1 MRQEPTEQPKP
12 EACPEFESL
21 IVLQAAGELERG
33 ESAVVEAHVEHCAA
47 CAAALEREQRL
58 LEMVT
63 ASAPA
68 EPSADLLT
76 SCRDALDEA
85 LDELTAAKQPGRLA
99 RWADALF
106 PGHWFALHP
115 VWSAALFIII
125 GFSVGTLAPR
135 LIRQPLQQPVNAP
148 TADLANGNAPV
159 AAPNANDQDIR
170 TADVA
175 GINWAPAGENEP
187 PRVEVQLST
196 ERPVVVRGTVDSRNV
211 KNVLL
216 NILNSK
222 DRFSPDLRLDAVE
235 LLKLR
240 NNDPEVRQ
248 ALCSAVRTD
257 HNPAVRLKALEALNS
272 AEPQEIIRQTL
283 ITALVD
289 DANPGVRIEAINTL
303 RALAEQ
309 GAVNSD
315 EQLLD
320 VLHERAQKDPNAYVR
335 LQSASVIHELG
346 PREKY

>member
-1 MRQEPTEQPKP
+1 MRQESKEPNQ
-12 EACPEFESL
+12 ACAEFEPL
-21 IVLQAAGELERG
+21 IVLHAAGELEHG
-33 ESAVVEAHVEHCAA
+33 ERAVVEAHVEHCAA
-47 CAAALEREQRL
+47 CAAALERERHL
-58 LEMVT
+58 LEVVT

-68 EPSADLLT
+68 EPSADLLA
-76 SCRDALDEA
+76 SCRDSLDEA
-85 LDELTAAKQPGRLA
+85 LDELTAEKQPSRLV
-99 RWADALF
+99 RWVDAFF

-135 LIRQPLQQPVNAP
+135 LMRQQPIGPPAAGLAP
-148 TADLANGNAPV
+148 ENAPV
-159 AAPNANDQDIR
+159 AATNGNDLDIR

-187 PRVEVQLST
+187 PRVEVQLSA
-196 ERPVVVRGTVDSRNV
+196 ERPVVVQGTVDSRNV

-216 NILNSK
+216 NILNSR

-235 LLKLR
+235 LLKAR

-248 ALCSAVRTD
+248 ALCTAVRTD
-257 HNPAVRLKALEALNS
+257 HNPAVRLKALEALNG
-272 AEPQEIIRQTL
+272 AEPQDIIRQTL
-283 ITALVD
+283 MSALSD
-289 DANPGVRIEAINTL
+289 DANPGVRVEAINTL

-309 GAVNSD
+309 GAVGSD

-320 VLHERAQKDPNAYVR
+320 VLQERAKKDPNAYVR

>member
-1 MRQEPTEQPKP
+1 MRQEPTGQPRQ
-12 EACPEFESL
+12 EACVEFEQQL
-21 IVLQAAGELERG
+21 ILYAADELERG
-33 ESAVVEAHVEHCAA
+33 ESAVLEAHLEHCTA
-47 CAAALEREQRL
+47 CAAALERERRL

-63 ASAPA
+63 AAGSA
-68 EPSADLLT
+68 EPSADLLA

-85 LDELTAAKQPGRLA
+85 LDELTETKQPSRLA
-99 RWADALF
+99 RWADAFF

-135 LIRQPLQQPVNAP
+135 LMRQQPSSPETTN
-148 TADLANGNAPV
+148 LAGRVAPV
-159 AAPNANDQDIR
+159 AAVTANDQDIR

-175 GINWAPAGENEP
+175 GINWTPAGENEP

-196 ERPVVVRGTVDSRNV
+196 ERPVLVQGTVDSSNV
-211 KNVLL
+211 KKVLL

-240 NNDPEVRQ
+240 NNDPAVRQ
-248 ALCSAVRTD
+248 ALCNAVRTD
-257 HNPAVRLKALEALNS
+257 HNAAVRLKALEALNS
-272 AEPQEIIRQTL
+272 AEPQDIIRQTL
-283 ITALVD
+283 IGALVD

-309 GAVNSD
+309 GAVSSD
-315 EQLLD
+315 AQLLE
-320 VLHERAQKDPNAYVR
+320 VLRERQRKDPNAYVR

>member
-1 MRQEPTEQPKP
+1 MRQEPTGQPNQG
-12 EACPEFESL
+12 ACPEFEPL
-21 IVLQAAGELERG
+21 IVLHAAGELERG
-33 ESAVVEAHVEHCAA
+33 ERAVVEAHLERCAA
-47 CAAALEREQRL
+47 CAAALERELHL

-63 ASAPA
+63 ASRPA
-68 EPSADLLT
+68 EPSADLLA
-76 SCRDALDEA
+76 SCRGALDEA
-85 LDELTAAKQPGRLA
+85 LDELTATKQPGRLV

-135 LIRQPLQQPVNAP
+135 LIRQQPGSPQTPDFAV
-148 TADLANGNAPV
+148 GNAPV
-159 AAPNANDQDIR
+159 AAPSANDQDIR

-175 GINWAPAGENEP
+175 GINWTPAGENEA
-187 PRVEVQLST
+187 PRVEVQLSA
-196 ERPVVVRGTVDSRNV
+196 ERPVVVQGTVDSRNV

-235 LLKLR
+235 LLKAR

-272 AEPQEIIRQTL
+272 AEPQDLIRQTL
-283 ITALVD
+283 IGALVD

-309 GAVNSD
+309 GAVSSD

-320 VLHERAQKDPNAYVR
+320 VLHERARKDPNAYVR

>member
-1 MRQEPTEQPKP
+1 MRQEPTEQPRQ
-12 EACPEFESL
+12 EACPEFEPL
-21 IVLQAAGELERG
+21 MVLHAAGELERG
-33 ESAVVEAHVEHCAA
+33 EGAVVEAHLEHCAA
-47 CAAALEREQRL
+47 CAAALERERRL

-63 ASAPA
+63 ASRPP
-68 EPSADLLT
+68 EPTADLLA
-76 SCRDALDEA
+76 SCRDTLDET
-85 LDELTAAKQPGRLA
+85 LDELAATKQPGHLV

-135 LIRQPLQQPVNAP
+135 LVRQQPVNSPA
-148 TADLANGNAPV
+148 TDLAGGNAPV
-159 AAPNANDQDIR
+159 AAPNANDLDIR

-175 GINWAPAGENEP
+175 GINWAPASENEP
-187 PRVEVQLST
+187 PHVEVQLSA

-235 LLKLR
+235 LLKTR
-240 NNDPEVRQ
+240 NNDAEVRQ

-257 HNPAVRLKALEALNS
+257 HNPAVRLKALEALNN
-272 AEPQEIIRQTL
+272 AEPQDIIRQTL
-283 ITALVD
+283 IDALVD

-315 EQLLD
+315 AQLLE
-320 VLHERAQKDPNAYVR
+320 VLHERQRKDPNAYVR